1 MKQLALFFSALAFV
15 ALVAFSPVAHTSA
28 APAAAVTP
36 VAVKDQI
43 VGTVGGAM
51 RFFNTVAV
59 TEDTRICQDLSA
71 YRIADIQ
78 YVIDQNTT
86 NTVTLKLQHSNNN
99 SNFTDGQNLVAANAA
114 DANALNRYDLYGKY
128 NCVYADVANSNS
140 LTLTVI
146 VLPRS

>member
-1 MKQLALFFSALAFV
+1 MKQLALFFGALLIV

-28 APAAAVTP
+28 APAPAVTP
-36 VAVKDQI
+36 VAVEDPI
-43 VGTVGGAM
+43 TGAVGGAM

-59 TEDTRICQDLSA
+59 TEDTRICQDLGA
-71 YRIADIQ
+71 YRVADIQ
-78 YVIDQNTT
+78 YVIDQGTT

-99 SNFTDGQNLVAANAA
+99 SNFTDGQNLVAANVA

-128 NCVYADVANSNS
+128 NCVYADVGNSNS